1 MAGFSGNARKI
12 LEKFKFEEEIEKLDE
27 SNRLF
32 QVIQEFKTVDFHPD
46 RVPDL
51 AMGYIFEDLV
61 RRFNEQAN
69 EEAGDH
75 FTPREV
81 ISLMVHILY
90 TYDEKIYDPGR
101 VVTIYDPTVGTGG
114 MLSVSEKYILEHNA
128 ETNLELFG
136 QEYNPESYAIC
147 GSDLM
152 IKGEDVSHIVFGNT
166 LGSGRSRNGAAD
178 GDGHPNRQFHY
189 MLAKGSCRRI
199 ELSRNT

>member
-1 MAGFSGNARKI
+1 MKKHAVTGRKLLNDRSI
-12 LEKFKFEEEIEKLDE
+12 PIQETHRPCLDE

-32 QVIQEFKTVDFHPD
+32 QVIQAFKTVDFHPD
-46 RVPDL
+46 RMPDL

-61 RRFNEQAN
+61 RRSNEQAN

-101 VVTIYDPTVGTGG
+101 VVSIYDPTVGTGG
-114 MLSVSEKYILEHNA
+114 MLSVSEKYILEHNTKA
-128 ETNLELFG
+128 NLELFG

-147 GSDLM
+147 GSPLFTGDAAG
-152 IKGEDVSHIVFGNT
+152 GESNIRRWIIENDMLEAVIGLPDQLFYNT
-166 LGSGRSRNGAAD
+166 GI
-178 GDGHPNRQFHY
+178 F
-189 MLAKGSCRRI
+189 
-199 ELSRNT
+199 T